1 MTKDAQMI
9 AESYKV
15 VREQQLGSFGVA
27 KPQQAQPTQSQLGGF
42 GVAKPQQP
50 VQPPITQTQQN
61 APAPAQPAKKEEAPM
76 PKATKEQ
83 EKAVNDLLKAFGL
96 PDSAAP
102 YLLQSLIQGVPA
114 LKQQYGL

>member
-1 MTKDAQMI
+1 MTRDAQLI

-15 VREQQLGSFGVA
+15 VREQQLA
-27 KPQQAQPTQSQLGGF
+27 GF
-42 GVAKPQQP
+42 GVAQQP
-50 VQPPITQTQQN
+50 VAATAPTQPAQPPITQTQQN
-61 APAPAQPAKKEEAPM
+61 TPVAPKQQPANKQAPPT

-96 PDSAAP
+96 PDNAAP